1 MSVDMRYTLQQFNM
15 FGFNGFEYSIPQ
27 QTIDIINNL
36 TTEVG
41 STAHVKNSLFQKK
54 YSKNGFNGDS
64 LAPTSNSEVKY
75 NKRRKG
81 NKAMEMSTE
90 EWESLRSFQPTKI
103 ENKTGIDSD
112 IDQIRLHLNKLT
124 DKTFLEMREKL
135 KSIINKIVS
144 SENFNEETSNRISTT
159 IYDISSSNKF
169 YSKIYADLYAEL
181 LINYEWLR
189 PLFDNK
195 ITTYMD
201 NFKDIQY
208 FDPDK
213 NYDKFCEMNKQNEL
227 RRAHSQFIVNLALNG
242 SVSKIIAMQYLK
254 KLIELVVDM
263 INQDDKKNEVD
274 ELTEN
279 IAILYNKDM
288 IDDIEDDDN
297 YEVDQFLINGKTINE
312 TIILLAKSKTK
323 DYKSLSNKAT
333 FKYMDL
339 IEI

>member
-1 MSVDMRYTLQQFNM
+1 MRYTLQQFNLIS
-15 FGFNGFEYSIPQ
+15 FNGFEYSIPQ

-41 STAHVKNSLFQKK
+41 SSAHIKNALFQKK
-54 YSKNGFNGDS
+54 YSKNGFNGD
-64 LAPTSNSEVKY
+64 LAATTSNPEVKY

-81 NKAMEMSTE
+81 NKGMEISND
-90 EWESLRSFQPTKI
+90 EWETIRSFQPTKI
-103 ENKTGIDSD
+103 ENKTGLDSD

-135 KSIINKIVS
+135 KTIIDKIINYPD
-144 SENFNEETSNRISTT
+144 FNQEISNKISTT

-181 LINYEWLR
+181 LNNYEWLR
-189 PLFDNK
+189 TLFDNK
-195 ITTYMD
+195 ISTYMD
-201 NFKDIQY
+201 NFKNIQY

-213 NYDKFCEMNKQNEL
+213 NYDKFCEMNKQNEQ
-227 RRAHSQFIVNLALNG
+227 RRAHSQFMVNLALNG
-242 SVSKIIAMQYLK
+242 CIPKLTIIQYLK
-254 KLIELVVDM
+254 NLIELVVDM
-263 INQDDKKNEVD
+263 INQNDKKNEVD

-279 IAILYNKDM
+279 IAILYNKD
-288 IDDIEDDDN
+288 IIEEVEDDDN
-297 YEVDQFLINGKTINE
+297 YELDKFLINGKTITENI
-312 TIILLAKSKTK
+312 IILAKAKSK

>member
-1 MSVDMRYTLQQFNM
+1 MSVEMRYTLQEFSII
-15 FGFNGFEYSIPQ
+15 GFNGFEYSIPQ

-41 STAHVKNSLFQKK
+41 SSAHVKNTLFQKK
-54 YSKNGFNGDS
+54 NSKNGFNENLPVS
-64 LAPTSNSEVKY
+64 TSNLEVKN

-81 NKAMEMSTE
+81 NKGMEISND
-90 EWESLRSFQPTKI
+90 EWETIRSFQPTKI

-135 KSIINKIVS
+135 KYIINKIIS
-144 SENFNEETSNRISTT
+144 SSVFNQETSDKISTT
-159 IYDISSSNKF
+159 IYEISSSNKF

-181 LINYEWLR
+181 LTNYEWLK
-189 PLFDNK
+189 PLFNNK
-195 ITTYMD
+195 IDTYMN
-201 NFKDIQY
+201 NFKNIEY

-227 RRAHSQFIVNLALNG
+227 RRAHSQFIVNLSLNG
-242 SVSKIIAMQYLK
+242 CISKLITMKYLK
-254 KLIELVVDM
+254 NLIEFVVNM
-263 INQDDKKNEVD
+263 INENDKKNEVD

-279 IAILYNKDM
+279 IAILYNKD
-288 IDDIEDDDN
+288 IIEEIEDDEN
-297 YEVDQFLINGKTINE
+297 YQVEEFLINGKTINE
-312 TIILLAKSKTK
+312 NIIILAKSKSK